1 MLPRRLRAT
10 YWKMGMPQKS
20 NLSSTDSSSHDF
32 SSRDESVSQQLHEA
46 PLLANH
52 DQAMDQFM
60 VDWLADDQIDDMS
73 ANPYHEPTNKNNA
86 HCRDT
91 AQGQRH
97 WQEAKAH
104 AQTPIF

>member
-1 MLPRRLRAT
+1 M
-10 YWKMGMPQKS
+10 
-20 NLSSTDSSSHDF
+20 SSTNSSAQDICSG
-32 SSRDESVSQQLHEA
+32 DEGVSQPLPKA

-60 VDWLADDQIDDMS
+60 VDSLADDKVDDMS
-73 ANPYHEPTNKNNA
+73 ANPYHEAGIVNNA
-86 HCRDT
+86 HFLDT

-97 WQEAKAH
+97 WHEAEAH